1 MKKKATPR
9 KSKLSIPALRDSLKG
24 IAKQINYCQTEHSKL
39 TLLFSQLHNLMDTA
53 QLTKIAIELSKAYD
67 NAIKKADSELT
78 KSLEGYEIQL
88 DELFSKQQDY
98 TDRLT
103 KAESEMFASNIK
115 VQRPGSSAIL
125 ITSAYDV
132 EKAESDAWIT
142 MENMHLLGM
151 FDIVKKDIMNG
162 GEYKTVVK
170 ITLTNRDDCRDVEEL
185 MVAKGYQVT
194 HSYNRKVVTVFK

>member
-1 MKKKATPR
+1 MKR
-9 KSKLSIPALRDSLKG
+9 KIKHVQISIPQLREALKG
-24 IAKQINYCQTEHSKL
+24 IAKQINYNQREHSKL

-103 KAESEMFASNIK
+103 KAES
-115 VQRPGSSAIL
+115 
-125 ITSAYDV
+125 
-132 EKAESDAWIT
+132 DAWVT